1 VANIRFTVS
10 HTLTFCSSWTPVL
23 LGCKLQL
30 ILAALSP
37 QPTQAQ
43 LVLLNYEL
51 QCVLI
56 NYGISALEGARSSVT
71 DLTDVQSAALVPTET

>member
-1 VANIRFTVS
+1 MLLVD
-10 HTLTFCSSWTPVL
+10 SSI
-23 LGCKLQL
+23 GLQL
-30 ILAALSP
+30 ILAALS

-43 LVLLNYEL
+43 LVLFNYEL

-71 DLTDVQSAALVPTET
+71 DLTDVQTAALVPTET